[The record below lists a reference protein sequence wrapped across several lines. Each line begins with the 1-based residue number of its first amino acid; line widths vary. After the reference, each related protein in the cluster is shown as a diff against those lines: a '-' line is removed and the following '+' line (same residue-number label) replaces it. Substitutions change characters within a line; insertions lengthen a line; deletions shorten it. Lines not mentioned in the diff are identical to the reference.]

1 MSGREHHDAWCRHEN
16 DRSCVLA
23 LTELTFLF
31 RRPASR
37 PEEQDA
43 WYMYD
48 DDKPAQLLKPEQVS
62 SQIAYVLCYCRST
75 RRAQEAPSA

>member
-1 MSGREHHDAWCRHEN
+1 MTLDA
-16 DRSCVLA
+16 VLC
-23 LTELTFLF
+23 
-31 RRPASR
+31 RRPATC

-62 SQIAYVLCYCRST
+62 SQIAYVLCYCRSSKGLADCSK
-75 RRAQEAPSA
+75 RIDAPV